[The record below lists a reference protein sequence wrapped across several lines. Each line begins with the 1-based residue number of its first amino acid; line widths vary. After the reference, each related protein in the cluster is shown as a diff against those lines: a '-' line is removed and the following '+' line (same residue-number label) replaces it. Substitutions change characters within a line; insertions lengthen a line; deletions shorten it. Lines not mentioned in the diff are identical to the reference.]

1 MTLKNS
7 SLNKTKNKAYKKCI
21 TPATVVT
28 FIGLLLFYVSAIVL
42 YINRSRNYGELYHQ
56 LPETI
61 RLEQLNAVSKIIGFR
76 QVGIVFVIALAIIY
90 ALLEFGYL
98 FSRQQLDFYLSQPTS
113 NRKRFIK
120 RYIHGFISFACIYAT
135 VIVLALLMAAALRSV
150 SMVLIYE
157 ALLSYVYVLA
167 VFLAFYNITV
177 LGIMLS
183 GSFFTALV
191 MTAFISVFFS
201 IVAML
206 IHYYSSMFFITYSSL
221 TKQFYILSPVYDVIT
236 VVNNSSGVFGYQTAS
251 LSMADLRA
259 ILSGSAILFVDIA
272 ATAVI
277 AFIFAVIAYK
287 KRKTEWAGK
296 TICFGFVQKFFKI
309 SVSIIAGMV
318 VGLLVDSI
326 YPEYSDSKTYL
337 ILAGM
342 VIGTVLIALIIECFI
357 KMDIKAFYSGI
368 FETICAVAIVVV
380 IFVCCDKDVFG
391 YDSYIPAEDEYSS
404 YFLVK
409 YASYGYMSQY
419 SNYSY
424 TDLRALDLQKR
435 MFLTDK
441 EAMNE
446 VAQLSIDHMK
456 NWNYPYENG
465 WSVEVGYRLNSGRV
479 VYRTLC
485 IPYEVDSALM
495 DRIIGSDEYVQSY
508 FDVFFEY
515 DNEDRIFTDA
525 TFDYSTE
532 AGSAESKTASYAE
545 FKEAYAK
552 DVSNYNFTLAST
564 EPFEGVLNIYNYSYS
579 DDNYS
584 YTDVYYPVYSCYT
597 NTIQFLK
604 DNDLYVDAFI
614 DFKYVSSVKVDNYY
628 PGMDLEE
635 YEDISDIV
643 SVDTVSETYTDQESY
658 EEIMAHAICSGRTS
672 DWYSYDKLNEQY
684 GITVEFTIRN
694 DTSNYYSSS
703 YFMFKK
709 GEVPEFVVQDTN
721 K

>member
-1 MTLKNS
+1 M
-7 SLNKTKNKAYKKCI
+7 
-21 TPATVVT
+21 
-28 FIGLLLFYVSAIVL
+28 
-42 YINRSRNYGELYHQ
+42 
-56 LPETI
+56 
-61 RLEQLNAVSKIIGFR
+61 
-76 QVGIVFVIALAIIY
+76 
-90 ALLEFGYL
+90 
-98 FSRQQLDFYLSQPTS
+98 
-113 NRKRFIK
+113 
-120 RYIHGFISFACIYAT
+120 
-135 VIVLALLMAAALRSV
+135 
-150 SMVLIYE
+150 
-157 ALLSYVYVLA
+157 
-167 VFLAFYNITV
+167 
-177 LGIMLS
+177 
-183 GSFFTALV
+183 
-191 MTAFISVFFS
+191 
-201 IVAML
+201 
-206 IHYYSSMFFITYSSL
+206 
-221 TKQFYILSPVYDVIT
+221 
-236 VVNNSSGVFGYQTAS
+236 
-251 LSMADLRA
+251 
-259 ILSGSAILFVDIA
+259 
-272 ATAVI
+272 
-277 AFIFAVIAYK
+277 
-287 KRKTEWAGK
+287 
-296 TICFGFVQKFFKI
+296 
-309 SVSIIAGMV
+309 
-318 VGLLVDSI
+318 
-326 YPEYSDSKTYL
+326 
-337 ILAGM
+337 
-342 VIGTVLIALIIECFI
+342 
-357 KMDIKAFYSGI
+357 
-368 FETICAVAIVVV
+368 
-380 IFVCCDKDVFG
+380 G

-614 DFKYVSSVKVDNYY
+614 DFKYVSSVKVENYY

-694 DTSNYYSSS
+694 ANSNYYSSS

-709 GEVPEFVVQDTN
+709 GEVPEFVEQDTN